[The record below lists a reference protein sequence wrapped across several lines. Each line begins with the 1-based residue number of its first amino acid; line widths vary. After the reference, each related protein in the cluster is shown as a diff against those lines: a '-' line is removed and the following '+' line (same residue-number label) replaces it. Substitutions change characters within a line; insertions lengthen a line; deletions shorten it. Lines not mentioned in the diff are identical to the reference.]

1 MPWYN
6 YILLLIVVFGVMAS
20 ILLFRKKIIG
30 WYVGILM
37 FVTDVVYNLATL
49 YDGYRLGA
57 LDPITIILRIALV
70 ICGIYFIY
78 IILSNIKSKKSI
90 SK

>member
-1 MPWYN
+1 
-6 YILLLIVVFGVMAS
+6 
-20 ILLFRKKIIG
+20 
-30 WYVGILM
+30 M